1 MEKKVLIIAY
11 YFPPC
16 NLPAAQR
23 AWAWAKYLKANGWH
37 PVIVTR
43 RWDHKINTAA
53 DGYRSTPNEVIHE
66 TNQEFEVYRLPYIA
80 NLRDSIYVQHGEE
93 RKTGIRKLLTFAE
106 VLLQGFF
113 TSVLP
118 YKNLFA
124 FALEYARKNKPDACI
139 VSGNP
144 FITFKAG
151 YQINK
156 RLGIPWVADYRD
168 AWTTTEINFI
178 NRSAIYKLIN
188 SLEQYF
194 EKRWIRTAAKVTAS
208 SAPIAKGIER
218 LTGTPA
224 VALYNGFIAADF
236 DGIGNEKFEEF
247 TVTYVGTIY
256 YGQKIEIFCEAFK
269 QLIDQTPS
277 IKAKL
282 LLPGMMYYKEQHER
296 INRIMQGYEQYVEC
310 TPRMDRQKILE
321 IEKKTHLLLHVA
333 WDEQSGIIASKIYE
347 YLASGTPILV
357 TPTDRGSI
365 EEIVQ
370 SSGCGTCTTTIE
382 ETLGFIQQE
391 YLRYSKGEIRRND
404 TSAPGVLQFSRQEQV
419 KRLAELLNSLP
430 SR

>member
-1 MEKKVLIIAY
+1 M
-11 YFPPC
+11 
-16 NLPAAQR
+16 
-23 AWAWAKYLKANGWH
+23 
-37 PVIVTR
+37 IVTR
-43 RWDHKINTAA
+43 RWDHNINTAA
-53 DGYRSTPNEVIHE
+53 DGYRSTPNQTLHEV
-66 TNQEFEVYRLPYIA
+66 NDGYEVYRLPYIA
-80 NLRDSIYVQHGEE
+80 NLRDNIYVQHGEE
-93 RKTGIRKLLTFAE
+93 RKTGIRKLLSLAE

-118 YKNLFA
+118 YKNLFD
-124 FALEYARKNKPDACI
+124 FALEYAGKHKPDACI

-144 FITFKAG
+144 FVTFKAG
-151 YQINK
+151 YQIHK
-156 RLGIPWVADYRD
+156 KFGVPWVADYRD

-178 NRSAIYKLIN
+178 NRSPIYKLIN
-188 SLEQYF
+188 IIERYF
-194 EKRWIRTAAKVTAS
+194 EKKWTRTAAKVTAS
-208 SAPIAKGIER
+208 SAPIAKGIEQV
-218 LTGTPA
+218 TGTPST
-224 VALYNGFIAADF
+224 ALYNGFIATDF
-236 DGIGNEKFEEF
+236 DGIGSDKFAEF

-256 YGQKIEIFCEAFK
+256 YGQKIEIFCNAFIR
-269 QLIDQTPS
+269 LIDQNPD

-321 IEKKTHLLLHVA
+321 IEKKSHLLLHVA

-370 SSGCGTCTTTIE
+370 TSGCGTCTTTME
-382 ETLGFIQQE
+382 ETLAFLQQE
-391 YLRYSKGEIRRND
+391 YLRYAKGEIRRNN
-404 TSAPGVLQFSRQEQV
+404 TVSPNVIQFSRQEQV